1 MLEERPQHR
10 VLIVSDADKIADYIT
25 ELLPPREFS
34 PILRAGSAGDAKRM
48 LLSAEYDI
56 VIINS
61 PLPDEFG
68 TSLATD
74 ISEDSTKTAVML
86 LVKSDSYDAVA
97 YKVEKS
103 GVLTLPKPNSKQA
116 IYSAVRLLAA
126 MSVKLG
132 QLEKKNRTLQEK
144 MADIRTVNRAKWLL
158 IENLGMTEKDAHYYI
173 EKQAMDTRMPRREVA
188 VGIIRTYDK

>member
-86 LVKSDSYDAVA
+86 LVKSDSYDAA
-97 YKVEKS
+97 LYKVEKS
-103 GVLTLPKPNSKQA
+103 GALTLPKPNSKQA

-173 EKQAMDTRMPRREVA
+173 EKQAMDTRMSRREVA

>member
-86 LVKSDSYDAVA
+86 LVKSDSYDAIA

-103 GVLTLPKPNSKQA
+103 GVLTLPKPNSTPA
-116 IYSAVRLLAA
+116 IYSAVRRLAA

-173 EKQAMDTRMPRREVA
+173 EKQAMDTRMSRREVA

>member
-74 ISEDSTKTAVML
+74 IS
-86 LVKSDSYDAVA
+86 
-97 YKVEKS
+97 
-103 GVLTLPKPNSKQA
+103 
-116 IYSAVRLLAA
+116 
-126 MSVKLG
+126 
-132 QLEKKNRTLQEK
+132 
-144 MADIRTVNRAKWLL
+144 
-158 IENLGMTEKDAHYYI
+158 
-173 EKQAMDTRMPRREVA
+173 
-188 VGIIRTYDK
+188 